1 MKHLIIACLTIASTL
16 TAFAQTSVTP
26 FDASKDHLNGI
37 TYSLPKTEL
46 NITIT
51 ARCTIEKPGPFY
63 QYAERYLAT
72 KDIITTNNETWDI
85 EKIEITSEAIPDFDR
100 TFQVAIDTRGIAN
113 NISYYHNNIIAG
125 INTESNPSVMSDK
138 SDKSQLSTLNFFNKR
153 ELSNSFEL
161 PNEEKINNGVVNSQL
176 SFDYSVLNEDALVA
190 TSIPKMAEMIARQIY
205 HIRESRNALLTADLE
220 QIPDGEA
227 LKQMLTRLDLQEA
240 ELIAFFTGKTHSYT
254 VTKTYTLVPDD
265 DLTDYV
271 IARISANEGLTEA
284 NNVIGEPIYLN
295 LKGTYYNAP
304 FSDPK
309 QEKTPKGF
317 YYNVPGKALIAVDY
331 DNIHEVI
338 TLPIA
343 QFGYTTPLSA
353 ALTNNKTARITF
365 NPELGTI
372 LKIEK

>member
-1 MKHLIIACLTIASTL
+1 MH
-16 TAFAQTSVTP
+16 
-26 FDASKDHLNGI
+26 
-37 TYSLPKTEL
+37 YRKT
-46 NITIT
+46 
-51 ARCTIEKPGPFY
+51 GPFY